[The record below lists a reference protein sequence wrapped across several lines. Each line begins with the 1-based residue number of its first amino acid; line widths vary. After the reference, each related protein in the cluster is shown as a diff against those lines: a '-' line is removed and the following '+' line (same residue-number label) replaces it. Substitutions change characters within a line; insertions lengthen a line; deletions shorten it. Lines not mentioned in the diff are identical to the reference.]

1 MRAKADEVRG
11 HFDVKYC
18 VRKAKQLLDSNSPE
32 LDVLDWA
39 THLAKL
45 ALVMESKNLIA
56 TVQMARCHVR
66 RGERDDGLRLLED
79 VREMKPSGGEDR
91 EAREWTL
98 RQLGA
103 LYLDDYSRPDLA
115 IGCLTEFLDSEKS
128 GARTLYDL
136 GRAYEA
142 QGDLSRAVKYYQQAA
157 GYEDNPIRWDAEE
170 GIRRLKDRGA
180 PSGSETA

>member
-1 MRAKADEVRG
+1 M
-11 HFDVKYC
+11 
-18 VRKAKQLLDSNSPE
+18 
-32 LDVLDWA
+32 
-39 THLAKL
+39 
-45 ALVMESKNLIA
+45 A
-56 TVQMARCHVR
+56 TVLMARCHLR

-79 VREMKPSGGEDR
+79 VRDMQASGGDER

-103 LYLDDYSRPDLA
+103 LYLDDYNRPDLA

-142 QGDLSRAVKYYQQAA
+142 QGELPRALKYYQQAA
-157 GYEDNPIRWDAEE
+157 AYEDNPVRWDAEE
-170 GIRRLKDRGA
+170 AIRRVKDRNA

>member
-1 MRAKADEVRG
+1 MYENDGQVLAALRVTEDGLTRGTDKDLTDRKDRYYYSVDPNELRAKAEEVRG

-18 VRKAKQLLDSNSPE
+18 VKKAKQLLDSNSPE

-45 ALVMESKNLIA
+45 ALVMETKNLTA
-56 TVQMARCHVR
+56 TVQMARGHRR

-79 VREMKPSGGEDR
+79 VREMKPSGGEER

-103 LYLDDYSRPDLA
+103 LYLDDYNRADLA

-128 GARTLYDL
+128 GART
-136 GRAYEA
+136 
-142 QGDLSRAVKYYQQAA
+142 
-157 GYEDNPIRWDAEE
+157 
-170 GIRRLKDRGA
+170 
-180 PSGSETA
+180 